1 MKRDLKIRR
10 KFISMRKIDDFDASK
25 TSVDLM
31 KHRMDNGVHYC
42 LHKHKTYSS

>member
-10 KFISMRKIDDFDASK
+10 KFISMRKIDDFDVRK
-25 TSVDLM
+25 TFVDLM
-31 KHRMDNGVHYC
+31 KHRMDNGEHYG